1 LTRSAGPYARLRI
14 GLASDLPACAMWAAA
29 RFPCQIRRGPVP
41 FARPTGTGPAE
52 QSAGESGGQGAA
64 RPCGAGCEGAM
75 IQPRASAP
83 RAPDSEIMQ
92 NWSAGLSARQV
103 PPGLRSGRV
112 GRRHAVAK
120 RCLSSSVPP
129 HAAMTESTTSKRA
142 GSWSCSRSLQMVE
155 ATGPRSPHRLARSQN
170 DGLSAHT
177 RNCLSASMNSPGVL
191 AVPES
196 AGSWAERPF
205 SRTPFVPAC
214 PATLYGARPRSGRCG
229 PRARQGAAGARA
241 VRCGR

>member
-1 LTRSAGPYARLRI
+1 MCDVGRRAVPLSNPPRPCALR
-14 GLASDLPACAMWAAA
+14 AANRHRPGRA
-29 RFPCQIRRGPVP
+29 ERRRKRRPGRRAALWGGMRRGYDPAP
-41 FARPTGTGPAE
+41 GIRPPGSGLRDHAELVRGTE
-52 QSAGESGGQGAA
+52 RKTGAA
-64 RPCGAGCEGAM
+64 
-75 IQPRASAP
+75 
-83 RAPDSEIMQ
+83 
-92 NWSAGLSARQV
+92 WF
-103 PPGLRSGRV
+103 LRSGRV

-142 GSWSCSRSLQMVE
+142 GSCSCSRSLQMVE